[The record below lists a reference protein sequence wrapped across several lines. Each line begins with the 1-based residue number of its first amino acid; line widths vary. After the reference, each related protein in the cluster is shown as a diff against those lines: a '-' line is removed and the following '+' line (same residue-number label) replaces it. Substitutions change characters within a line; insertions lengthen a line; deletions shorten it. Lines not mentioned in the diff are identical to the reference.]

1 MTFERN
7 LSEIT
12 GPLFRCRPMLIRGIR
27 FFVGMMSRTGVG
39 TIVIA
44 AAILHIGCEENN
56 LDTLDFAGLPPS
68 ISSGQISPDSLNV
81 DLLQPSGD
89 IYSVTTTIRSIA
101 SDPDGAHTLS
111 SVTAEIFRPRATSGL
126 VQVTLRDDGIAPDLV
141 AGDLEF
147 AANATFTLNRA
158 QTGTYRIQ
166 VTARDRNNLRSN
178 TCEIPFVLTRNNSAP
193 FLDGQTLLAPDTVTR
208 PATGSSTFFVS
219 IAASDAD
226 GIQDIREVYLLNL
239 QTQNRTFLLDDG
251 GVPPP
256 GGVSSGDLLAGDGV
270 FSVTLQLPS
279 TIPPGLYP
287 FLLQA
292 TDSFRDT
299 SNSVSYTLIV
309 E

>member
-1 MTFERN
+1 M
-7 LSEIT
+7 SEIAESSFSRR
-12 GPLFRCRPMLIRGIR
+12 LMLIRGIR
-27 FFVGMMSRTGVG
+27 FFVGMKSGLLAM
-39 TIVIA
+39 TIA
-44 AAILHIGCEENN
+44 LAILPTGCEDNN
-56 LDTLDFAGLPPS
+56 LSTIDFTGLPPS
-68 ISSGQISPDSLNV
+68 INSSRISPDSLNI

-89 IYSVTTTIRSIA
+89 GYSVTVTIRAIA
-101 SDPDGAHTLS
+101 SDPDGSNTIS
-111 SVTAEIFRPRATSGL
+111 SVTAEIFRPRATSSL
-126 VQVTLRDDGIAPDLV
+126 LQVTLRDDGIAPDPV
-141 AGDLEF
+141 NGDLEF
-147 AANATFTLNRA
+147 SASATFTLTRP

-178 TCEIPFVLTRNNSAP
+178 TFETPIVLTRNNTAP
-193 FLDGQTLLAPDTVTR
+193 LLDEQTLIAPDTVTR

-251 GVPPP
+251 NVTQP
-256 GGVSSGDLLAGDGV
+256 GGISSGDLLAGDGV

-279 TIPPGLYP
+279 TIPPGAYP

-292 TDSFRDT
+292 TDTFRDT
-299 SNSVSYTLIV
+299 SNSVPYTLIV